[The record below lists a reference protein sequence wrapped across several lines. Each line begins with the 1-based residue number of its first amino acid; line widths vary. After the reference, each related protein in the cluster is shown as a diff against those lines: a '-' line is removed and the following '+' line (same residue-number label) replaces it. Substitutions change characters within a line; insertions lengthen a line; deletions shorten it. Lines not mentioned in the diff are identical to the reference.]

1 MPHLNPAQFFRFDT
15 DPDFT
20 AEHSYVR
27 KSDDGSQVAKSYID
41 TPHGRIRYD
50 VRTSPKSFDVEV
62 MHENTTIGAMYGPI
76 GTPKDPNTLS
86 IGEISVHS
94 KYTRRGLA
102 TQMLRLAQQN
112 MPEGVNIVPG
122 RHLTSDGK
130 KWAQSLENRK

>member
-1 MPHLNPAQFFRFDT
+1 MLNPDQFLRFDT

-20 AEHSYVR
+20 AEHAYVR

-50 VRTSPKSFDVEV
+50 IRTSPKSFDVEV
-62 MHENTTIGAMYGPI
+62 MHGNTTIGAMYGPI

-122 RHLTSDGK
+122 RHLTPDGE
-130 KWAQSLENRK
+130 KWSKSLENRK